1 MALFS
6 FSIHA
11 QNSIPKST
19 LNELT
24 IECMKDRMNMNI
36 IHGYITIKSDEWRK
50 FLLCPLEVSKYFD
63 IYIDTLSI
71 NNKNYNF
78 LQSNSKAI
86 SALFNNSEYASTRNM
101 RFLNFN
107 SNFPLTYFKYKDD
120 KDCIF
125 FINGASIDLVDSK
138 STNEKE
144 RARNIIVS
152 LLIPWLRENAGYFK
166 SSSIKYMGISVT
178 YGCSDKGKDELSDF
192 INFFDYETI
201 TMISKID
208 SLIQF
213 ENGEISD
220 EKLVEQS
227 DIFISDSKRS
237 SDLSKIEIRL

>member
-6 FSIHA
+6 IALHS

-19 LNELT
+19 LNEIT
-24 IECMKDRMNMNI
+24 IECMKDRINMNV
-36 IHGYITIKSDEWRK
+36 IHGYITMKSNEWRK
-50 FLLCPLEVSKYFD
+50 FLLGPLEVSKYFEN
-63 IYIDTLSI
+63 YIDTLSV
-71 NNKNYNF
+71 NHKNYNF

-86 SALFNNSEYASTRNM
+86 KALFNNSEYASTRNM

-107 SNFPLTYFKYKDD
+107 GNFPLTHIKYRDN

-125 FINGASIDLVDSK
+125 FINGAYIDLVDSK
-138 STNEKE
+138 RTTEKE

-152 LLIPWLRENAGYFK
+152 LLMPWLRENAGYFK

-201 TMISKID
+201 TMISTID
-208 SLIQF
+208 SLILF
-213 ENGEISD
+213 ENGAISD
-220 EKLVEQS
+220 EKLIEQS
-227 DIFISDSKRS
+227 DIFIRPIRS
-237 SDLSKIEIRL
+237 IKIF